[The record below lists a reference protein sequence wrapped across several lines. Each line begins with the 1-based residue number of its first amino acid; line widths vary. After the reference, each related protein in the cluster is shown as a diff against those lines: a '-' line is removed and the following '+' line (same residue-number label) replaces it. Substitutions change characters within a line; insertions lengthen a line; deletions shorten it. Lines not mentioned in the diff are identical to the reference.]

1 MIRHAIDARRDWV
14 ARVEAIGL
22 DFHTINDAPY
32 WDETAYWQF
41 TAEEIDILDDAAV
54 AVHRLAIEAT
64 GRLIREGRLGRL
76 GIMGQAAELATRSW
90 MAREPGFYGRFDV
103 AWTGDGPPKF
113 LEYNADTPTSLF
125 EASVVQWHWLE
136 ERFPEADQF
145 NSLHEHLVAAW
156 RALATRWAPDDVLHL
171 ASMVPHPEDEGT
183 VRYLRATVMEA
194 GIPAKFVA
202 LPEIGWDGAGFVDL
216 DDQPI
221 RHLFKLYPWEWLAPE
236 PFARHIPVA
245 ATQWLE
251 PAWKLVTASKGLLA
265 AMWEMFPDHPN
276 LLPTAFRRTDLPSAA
291 QRSVVQK
298 PLFSRE
304 GGNVSI
310 YEGNE
315 IVEATPGNY
324 GSEGFVW
331 QQWAPLAAAGED
343 CAAVLGLWM
352 VADRCCG
359 MGIREDVGT
368 ITRDSSRFVPHL
380 FT

>member
-1 MIRHAIDARRDWV
+1 MIRRSIEPRPDWV
-14 ARVEAIGL
+14 SRVEAIGL

-32 WDETAYWQF
+32 WDESAYWEF
-41 TAEEIDILDDAAV
+41 TADEIDTLDDAAV

-64 GRLIREGRLGRL
+64 GRLIKEGRLAAL
-76 GIMGQAAELATRSW
+76 GISGRAAELATRSW
-90 MAREPGFYGRFDV
+90 TAREPGFYARFDV
-103 AWTGDGPPKF
+103 AWTGQGPPKF

-136 ERFPEADQF
+136 ERFPQADQF

-156 RALATRWAPDDVLHL
+156 RALAARWPRGDMLHL

-183 VRYLRATVMEA
+183 VRYLQATAMEA
-194 GIPAKFVA
+194 GIAAKFIA
-202 LPEIGWDGAGFVDL
+202 LSDIGWDGEHFVDL
-216 DDQPI
+216 DGQSI
-221 RHLFKLYPWEWLAPE
+221 RHLFKLYPWEWLIPE
-236 PFARHIPVA
+236 PFAVHLPA
-245 ATQWLE
+245 APTRWLE
-251 PAWKLVTASKGLLA
+251 PAWKIVTASKGLFA

-276 LLPTAFRRTDLPSAA
+276 LLATAFRRGDLPPAA
-291 QRSVVQK
+291 RTRVVHK

-310 YEGNE
+310 YDGHE
-315 IVEATPGNY
+315 IVEATAGLYGN
-324 GSEGFVW
+324 EGFIW
-331 QQWAPLAAAGED
+331 QQWAPLAAAGEG

-359 MGIREDVGT
+359 MGIREDTGT

-380 FT
+380 FR